1 MAERVFKV
9 EVQHDHLSKV
19 AGASPDKALAELIWN
34 SLDADATKVNVYF
47 VDGELGVEEIV
58 ISDDGIGF
66 LASEAESL
74 FQSLGGSWKSRKEK
88 TATGR
93 YLHGKE
99 GQGRFKAFSLGRSV
113 QWEVRPKAHSEELG
127 KPFVVTGLAD
137 KLQEFRITESEGL
150 SAPGYGVTVRIR
162 ELCKNFHILDPDTAI
177 SRLLPIFALYLR
189 AYSSVT
195 VTVSGVRLDPSSL
208 IKGTHVQ
215 DLGVIAYEGH
225 DYPVELEIIEWRN
238 SSDKELWYC
247 TEKGFPL
254 EKYQKQIRSIGR
266 FGFTAYLKS
275 ALIDALNK
283 DNSLGL
289 GELNAYLRDVS
300 DAAVK
305 HIKQYFSE
313 RTIEEGQ
320 EQIRRWKSEMVYPFK
335 SEASNPVEVAER
347 QVFDI
352 VAVKLVESLPALDQ
366 ADKQS
371 KAFQL
376 RMLRQAVET
385 NPAELQSVI
394 SEVLSLSKEKLEEL
408 SLLLQDV
415 SLVGVISASKLVA
428 DRLKFLAGLEFLI
441 FDKEFKKNLKERSQL
456 HRIVAENTW
465 IFGHEFAV
473 SVDDQSLT
481 QVLRKHRE
489 AKGLSL
495 PIDEPVRRIDGST
508 GIVDLM
514 LSRAIPCSRE
524 DQLEHLVVELKAPK
538 VKIGEAECSQ
548 IKSYAFAVIDDERF
562 TSLDAT
568 WNFWVI
574 SNEMDAYALRE
585 TSQAGRPR
593 GVLFQSSEG
602 IKLTVWVKTWSQI
615 IKENKFRLQFIKEKL
630 EYSVNRDDALQ
641 HLRETYSRFTK
652 GVIIDVPEGVD
663 RETF

>member
-1 MAERVFKV
+1 
-9 EVQHDHLSKV
+9 
-19 AGASPDKALAELIWN
+19 
-34 SLDADATKVNVYF
+34 
-47 VDGELGVEEIV
+47 
-58 ISDDGIGF
+58 
-66 LASEAESL
+66 
-74 FQSLGGSWKSRKEK
+74 
-88 TATGR
+88 
-93 YLHGKE
+93 
-99 GQGRFKAFSLGRSV
+99 
-113 QWEVRPKAHSEELG
+113 
-127 KPFVVTGLAD
+127 
-137 KLQEFRITESEGL
+137 
-150 SAPGYGVTVRIR
+150 
-162 ELCKNFHILDPDTAI
+162 
-177 SRLLPIFALYLR
+177 
-189 AYSSVT
+189 
-195 VTVSGVRLDPSSL
+195 
-208 IKGTHVQ
+208 
-215 DLGVIAYEGH
+215 
-225 DYPVELEIIEWRN
+225 
-238 SSDKELWYC
+238 
-247 TEKGFPL
+247 
-254 EKYQKQIRSIGR
+254 
-266 FGFTAYLKS
+266 
-275 ALIDALNK
+275 
-283 DNSLGL
+283 
-289 GELNAYLRDVS
+289 
-300 DAAVK
+300 
-305 HIKQYFSE
+305 
-313 RTIEEGQ
+313 
-320 EQIRRWKSEMVYPFK
+320 MVYPFK